1 MALCFDVDCVHCCS
15 LSILTFLKAYSTSAT
30 KTPVAVG
37 RLLRFGVAALV
48 VGAASGLCGSI
59 RAFYL
64 RKISDKNVSLNLSF
78 MCLNMGHFIM

>member
-37 RLLRFGVAALV
+37 RLLRFGAAALIA
-48 VGAASGLCGSI
+48 GAVLMLCGSI
-59 RAFYL
+59 GAFYL
-64 RKISDKNVSLNLSF
+64 WKASDRNVSLNLSF
-78 MCLNMGHFIM
+78 I